1 MADRKPDAR
10 ESTPPGPFMRIDRP
24 RGTVEIWALGG
35 DRFRVTTPRYEQ
47 IVVGYDAAQEAAD
60 ELARRL
66 E

>member
-1 MADRKPDAR
+1 M
-10 ESTPPGPFMRIDRP
+10 ERP

-35 DRFRVTTPRYEQ
+35 DRFAVRGPRYEQ
-47 IVVGYDAAQEAAD
+47 IVVGYDAAQEVAD